1 MSKKPPLRL
10 RDHQGNGVN
19 VPLIGQMPEVPPL
32 CVRAAGDL
40 WSQLLPAIDGA
51 IAEVD
56 AALSL
61 PDLPATATEWLR
73 AHQARLHVVAGAAR
87 STHAR
92 ALTEACAPN
101 GPMERTA
108 KGLAEHVLKISEALE
123 KEYGKHAGSSKHT
136 AAGTA

>member
-1 MSKKPPLRL
+1 MSPKPPLRL
-10 RDHQGNGVN
+10 KDRHGNGVN
-19 VPLIGQMPEVPPL
+19 VPLLGQVPEIPPL
-32 CVRAAGDL
+32 CERAAGDL
-40 WSQLLPAIDGA
+40 WSSLLPAINGA
-51 IAEVD
+51 IEEVE

-92 ALTEACAPN
+92 ALTEACAPG

-123 KEYGKHAGSSKHT
+123 KDYGKHAGSSKQT
-136 AAGTA
+136 AAGTT